1 MKRKT
6 KFNFYFEKK
15 KIFRMRDIINKS
27 NAIKYLIKNNLD
39 LKIYDEYL
47 NDINIK
53 HNELMRENI
62 KKKSMIFFFF
72 IIIFMSYIKH
82 L

>member
-1 MKRKT
+1 M

-15 KIFRMRDIINKS
+15 EISRICDVIDED

-53 HNELMRENI
+53 HNELMRKDIKEKIDNLFFLYYNI
-62 KKKSMIFFFF
+62 YV
-72 IIIFMSYIKH
+72 SY
-82 L
+82 

>member
-1 MKRKT
+1 MR
-6 KFNFYFEKK
+6 FDFYFEKK
-15 KIFRMRDIINKS
+15 EISRIYNIINKD

-39 LKIYDEYL
+39 RKIYNEYL

-53 HNELMRENI
+53 YNKLIRKDI
-62 KKKSMIFFFF
+62 KKKLIIFSFF
-72 IIIFMSYIKH
+72 IIIFISYIKH